1 MKNLQIIVEGSSE
14 ETFVNDVM
22 VKHFAQLKIF
32 VSARKIKTGWD
43 RLNNKPAKGGLL
55 KYIKFRN
62 DVLRWI
68 HRGKNLSQRQ
78 KIIFYLVFATCNF
91 IIYFYESGHVT

>member
-1 MKNLQIIVEGSSE
+1 MKYLNIIVEGNSE
-14 ETFVNDVM
+14 EAFVNDIL
-22 VKHFAQLKIF
+22 VKHFAPLNIF

-68 HRGKNLSQRQ
+68 ESDWNQPQFGILVCLIYMHSQ
-78 KIIFYLVFATCNF
+78 KMI
-91 IIYFYESGHVT
+91 